1 MVSDMEMEVAEMKAG
16 AYSVGPPDGTVLV
29 RTARDGLAARV
40 GHDLV
45 MEIVRWSGT
54 LTIPDGVAE
63 GPRAAVVFDAR
74 SLEVRE
80 GSGGA
85 LPLSAK
91 DISDIKRNALEKVLQ
106 VDRHPDATFECSV
119 IKQADDGRIEV
130 AGDLTIVGVTRPI
143 RFLADVR
150 EQDDATRVT
159 ARVPILQSDWGIK
172 PFRAFMGALKV
183 RDEVEIAIDVRI
195 RTSSTRPAAG
205 VGTEPV
211 G

>member
-1 MVSDMEMEVAEMKAG
+1 MEMETDMAEMKAG
-16 AYSVGPPDGTVLV
+16 THSVGPPDGTVVV
-29 RTARDGLAARV
+29 RTAREGMAARV

-54 LTIPDGVAE
+54 LTIPEGVAE
-63 GPRAAVVFDAR
+63 ESRVAVTLDTR

-91 DISDIKRNALEKVLQ
+91 DIADIKRNALEKVLQ
-106 VDRHPDATFECSV
+106 VDRHSEVIFESTLLRR
-119 IKQADDGRIEV
+119 AEGGRIEV
-130 AGDLTIVGVTRPI
+130 AGDLTIVGVRRPI
-143 RFLADVR
+143 RFRADVR
-150 EQDDATRVT
+150 EEHGATRVT

-183 RDEVEIAIDVRI
+183 RDEVEVVIDVRVP
-195 RTSSTRPAAG
+195 TGSTRRAAEVVTET
-205 VGTEPV
+205 VG
-211 G
+211 